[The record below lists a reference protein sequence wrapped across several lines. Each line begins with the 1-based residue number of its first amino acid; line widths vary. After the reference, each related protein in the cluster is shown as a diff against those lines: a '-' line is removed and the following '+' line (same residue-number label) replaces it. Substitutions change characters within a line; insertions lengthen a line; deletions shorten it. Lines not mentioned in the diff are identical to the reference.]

1 MPWHTPKLFLNHSD
15 RTQEAV
21 DMNDATDKICPAQAL
36 LGKWRHF
43 AAVAGK
49 LPAHADCK
57 GRERNQRKPQ
67 QTPQSSNCHFCSRW
81 QHTLPSHTRPA
92 ADVRDQPE
100 QPKPSEHGRH
110 SLSHAKARWIARSVW
125 QSANYH
131 NCRAA
136 EIEKA
141 CSFPTLECGK
151 RRNQGS
157 KSEKCQP
164 ECEPP
169 FTRDPGVPKAQNRL
183 STKPKIPRRAPATI
197 ASKLTAVLR
206 KLRIELTARAS
217 PVAGAFGGL

>member
-1 MPWHTPKLFLNHSD
+1 
-15 RTQEAV
+15 
-21 DMNDATDKICPAQAL
+21 MNDATDKICPAQAL

-183 STKPKIPRRAPATI
+183 STKPRQAEDTEKGTGNDCQQTDGRPEKAEDRTHSEGFSCCRRI
-197 ASKLTAVLR
+197 R
-206 KLRIELTARAS
+206 RIVTCESGRA
-217 PVAGAFGGL
+217 